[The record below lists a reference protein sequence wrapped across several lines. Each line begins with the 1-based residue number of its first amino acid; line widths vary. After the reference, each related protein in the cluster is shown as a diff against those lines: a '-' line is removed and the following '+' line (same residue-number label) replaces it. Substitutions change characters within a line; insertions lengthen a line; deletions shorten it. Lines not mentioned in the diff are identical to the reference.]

1 MDDASDAG
9 DSGERVSECLA
20 FLRDS
25 ASEPHK
31 KEINSARQ
39 KKEKKGG
46 RKGHLTDERGG
57 CSSSASRAPGW
68 LILLR
73 KFSLSPSPNTR
84 PRAGERDADDVVD
97 SDGCLR
103 HIVSKEGG
111 GERHRQK
118 QRRRRHHVAA
128 YFKTPTKRKR
138 ERPPPPP
145 FFRLLERKRGDS
157 QSSVRRQREKESNTP
172 LLLIVLPKTVRGDG
186 EREGG

>member
-1 MDDASDAG
+1 M
-9 DSGERVSECLA
+9 
-20 FLRDS
+20 RDS

-39 KKEKKGG
+39 KRGEG
-46 RKGHLTDERGG
+46 RKEGTLDG
-57 CSSSASRAPGW
+57 RARRMQQQRIARARLAHFIKKVLPLSLSKYSTPSGRAKRRRRRRLGW
-68 LILLR
+68 LPAPYCIKR
-73 KFSLSPSPNTR
+73 GR
-84 PRAGERDADDVVD
+84 E
-97 SDGCLR
+97 
-103 HIVSKEGG
+103 

-118 QRRRRHHVAA
+118 QWRRRRRHHVAA

>member
-1 MDDASDAG
+1 MQQ
-9 DSGERVSECLA
+9 R
-20 FLRDS
+20 R
-25 ASEPHK
+25 
-31 KEINSARQ
+31 IARA
-39 KKEKKGG
+39 
-46 RKGHLTDERGG
+46 RG
-57 CSSSASRAPGW
+57 

-103 HIVSKEGG
+103 HIVSKEGE

-118 QRRRRHHVAA
+118 QRRRHHVAA

-138 ERPPPPP
+138 ERPPP

-157 QSSVRRQREKESNTP
+157 QSSVRPSAEKESNTP